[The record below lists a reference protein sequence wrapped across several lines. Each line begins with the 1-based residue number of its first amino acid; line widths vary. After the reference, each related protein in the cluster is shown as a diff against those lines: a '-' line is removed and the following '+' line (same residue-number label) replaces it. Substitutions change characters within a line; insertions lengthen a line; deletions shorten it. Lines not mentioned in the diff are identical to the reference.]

1 MTLPF
6 YPFYW
11 KDYSSGTFDLT
22 QSQHGA
28 YMLLLRKIY
37 TTGEPIPHEQRYSIA
52 KALLPV
58 ERENVDL
65 VLKTYFDRKG
75 STWTNSK
82 ASEVMSEWEQKH
94 ENRVNAGKSEKKPR
108 EQSRSNASAMP
119 KQRQNNQNQNQNQLK
134 RNIKE
139 KGKGDKMPFVLVGTE
154 AFRAWEKF
162 KGRKINAIESLVD
175 GERKRGFYFPSEF
188 PPAVTVKAKK
198 EK

>member
-82 ASEVMSEWEQKH
+82 ASEVMAEWEQKH

-108 EQSRSNASAMP
+108 EQSKSNASAKP
-119 KQRQNNQNQNQNQLK
+119 KQRQNNQNHNQNQLK
-134 RNIKE
+134 RNMKE
-139 KGKGDKMPFVLVGTE
+139 KVKVFVIEGSDGWKAWGKAGRVLNPIE
-154 AFRAWEKF
+154 QI
-162 KGRKINAIESLVD
+162 IN
-175 GERKRGFYFPSEF
+175 GKRQRGCYLASEF
-188 PPAVTVKAKK
+188 PPDTKK
-198 EK
+198 EKK